1 MEDTEKLR
9 ETIICMRREIDS
21 LRTENLHSQLLL
33 SALDAVLC
41 TSSEGDLFSGVFAAV
56 KPVFECSLALVLL
69 ELHPGS
75 DAVQCVATSRPE
87 LMHHSWP
94 VGPFLHKVLAGRT
107 VSGVAD
113 PLLDAWPQGPSG
125 TLSAQQPALYLPLL
139 IQGRRSLMVLVR
151 EPHQSG
157 FDRSHVALARK
168 FSLLGTHVMAA
179 QRATLKEA
187 ESRRLR
193 ELQGK
198 LQTSRDALRFRANHD
213 QLTGLPNRA
222 HVQELVTALIARK
235 PPGGKLALAFINL
248 DDFKRV
254 NDLHGH
260 AAGDALLREVT
271 ARVQSQIRQADVF
284 GRING
289 DEFVIAL
296 DPVGQSSDVA
306 QVIERI
312 RARLQQPLTLHG
324 TQIQP
329 SASIGVAMFPA
340 HGGDYETLRRNA
352 DLAMNR
358 AKAAGKGGLDF
369 FTPDLGR
376 EAQERLSLEQR
387 LRDAVSAGEFCC
399 ALQRKVDIRS
409 GATTGF
415 EALARWVDAEGVMR
429 MPGQF
434 LPLASRLQLLDD
446 IALQVVDDLTRNL
459 PQLDAMFGTAIK
471 YSINVSPAQAID
483 TDFMRRLTQRLPSGQ
498 AQRFIVEL
506 TEESLADTGL
516 LEAHVLPM
524 LRQAGVHV
532 SIDDFGTGY
541 SSLSKLASLTVDEL
555 KIDRSLVQTIQQLP
569 RNQLILR
576 AIESLGTALGLSI
589 VAEGI
594 ETEQERDFLLANT
607 AITMGQ
613 GFLFHKPQLIATL
626 VGETPSMPSPAPD
639 RLESA

>member
-1 MEDTEKLR
+1 
-9 ETIICMRREIDS
+9 
-21 LRTENLHSQLLL
+21 
-33 SALDAVLC
+33 
-41 TSSEGDLFSGVFAAV
+41 
-56 KPVFECSLALVLL
+56 
-69 ELHPGS
+69 
-75 DAVQCVATSRPE
+75 
-87 LMHHSWP
+87 
-94 VGPFLHKVLAGRT
+94 
-107 VSGVAD
+107 
-113 PLLDAWPQGPSG
+113 
-125 TLSAQQPALYLPLL
+125 
-139 IQGRRSLMVLVR
+139 
-151 EPHQSG
+151 
-157 FDRSHVALARK
+157 
-168 FSLLGTHVMAA
+168 
-179 QRATLKEA
+179 
-187 ESRRLR
+187 
-193 ELQGK
+193 
-198 LQTSRDALRFRANHD
+198 
-213 QLTGLPNRA
+213 
-222 HVQELVTALIARK
+222 
-235 PPGGKLALAFINL
+235 
-248 DDFKRV
+248 
-254 NDLHGH
+254 
-260 AAGDALLREVT
+260 
-271 ARVQSQIRQADVF
+271 
-284 GRING
+284 
-289 DEFVIAL
+289 
-296 DPVGQSSDVA
+296 
-306 QVIERI
+306 
-312 RARLQQPLTLHG
+312 
-324 TQIQP
+324 
-329 SASIGVAMFPA
+329 
-340 HGGDYETLRRNA
+340 
-352 DLAMNR
+352 MNR

-409 GATTGF
+409 GAITGF

-639 RLESA
+639 RLEWA